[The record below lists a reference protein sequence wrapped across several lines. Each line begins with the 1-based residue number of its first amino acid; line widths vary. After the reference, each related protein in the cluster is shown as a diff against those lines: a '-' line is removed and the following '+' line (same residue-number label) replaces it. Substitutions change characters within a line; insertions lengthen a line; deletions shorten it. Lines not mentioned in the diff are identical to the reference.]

1 MAARPLTLVSEQEY
15 LSSQYEPDC
24 EYEDGVLIERHA
36 GTEKHSWMQAALA
49 AYIFR
54 RRTAWGVNVYI
65 GQRARVRAGKYKL
78 PDVCIVQGPRPSTP
92 IFEQPPL
99 VAIEILSPED
109 RPLRVDRTIAEWLEF
124 GVGYM
129 WVVDPE
135 TLESVL
141 YTAKGR
147 VAVTDATLRIHFPST
162 ASTGSLIEIPLNQ
175 LEEE

>member
-15 LSSQYEPDC
+15 LGSQYEPDC
-24 EYEDGVLIERHA
+24 EFEDGVLIERHV

-54 RRTAWGVNVYI
+54 RRKAWGVNVYTE
-65 GQRARVRAGKYKL
+65 QRARVRAGKYKL
-78 PDVCIVQGPRPSTP
+78 PDVCIVQGPRPTTP

-109 RPLRVDRTIAEWLEF
+109 RPLRVDRIIAEWLEF
-124 GVGYM
+124 GVGYV

-135 TLESVL
+135 TLESIL
-141 YTAKGR
+141 HTAQGR
-147 VAVTDATLRIHFPST
+147 VTVSDDALRIPK
-162 ASTGSLIEIPLNQ
+162 TGIEIPLRR
-175 LEEE
+175 LEDE